1 MVQWL
6 GLCSYTDSWL
16 RKLTSHRPHCA
27 AKKKKKEKENLL
39 VPKLSCIK
47 LSPFLIQVYDDSERL
62 SQAFILFISSLRLIL
77 SPREH
82 YRNFH
87 VVSPPSQEELVLF
100 ESALSDYILCEAP
113 APNINPCRR
122 SLGQTRDTALSKSNL
137 IHVERHR
144 LLTGA

>member
-1 MVQWL
+1 M
-6 GLCSYTDSWL
+6 
-16 RKLTSHRPHCA
+16 
-27 AKKKKKEKENLL
+27 
-39 VPKLSCIK
+39 K

-82 YRNFH
+82 FRNFH

-113 APNINPCRR
+113 ALNINPCRR
-122 SLGQTRDTALSKSNL
+122 SSGQTRDTALSKSNL

-144 LLTGA
+144 LLTGV

>member
-1 MVQWL
+1 M
-6 GLCSYTDSWL
+6 
-16 RKLTSHRPHCA
+16 PHCA
-27 AKKKKKEKENLL
+27 AKKRKENLL
-39 VPKLSCIK
+39 VPKLSCMK

-62 SQAFILFISSLRLIL
+62 SQACFLFLSSLRLIL

-82 YRNFH
+82 FRNFH
-87 VVSPPSQEELVLF
+87 VASSPSQEELVLF

-122 SLGQTRDTALSKSNL
+122 SSGQTRDTALSKSNF

-144 LLTGA
+144 LLTGV